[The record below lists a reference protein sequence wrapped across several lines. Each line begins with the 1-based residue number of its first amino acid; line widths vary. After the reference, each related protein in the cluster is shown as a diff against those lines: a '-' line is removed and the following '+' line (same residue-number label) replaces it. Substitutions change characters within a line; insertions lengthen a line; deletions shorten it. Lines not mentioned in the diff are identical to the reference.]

1 MKQQTIPKQIQE
13 AFASEVQR
21 YGNHIYHL
29 GKEAGVAYYGFAYP
43 DDLDIC
49 LPSVYGYDGH
59 SVVIADS
66 AEVARLF
73 SLFGVE

>member
-1 MKQQTIPKQIQE
+1 MTIPKPIQSV
-13 AFASEVQR
+13 FASEVKR
-21 YGNHIYHL
+21 YGQRIYHL
-29 GKEAGVAYYGFAYP
+29 GKDAGVDYYGFAYP

-59 SVVIADS
+59 SVVITDS
-66 AEVARLF
+66 TEVSRLF